1 MGGHFPDRCAPGNSS
16 NVAKGLS
23 HRIGIGLDLIAI
35 FKVGMRALIV
45 IDTRRVIDR
54 PASPNAVPTADA
66 GRLGATGKSRLPVS
80 EIASR
85 VKLIPL
91 LFGSGP
97 SPTIGEPDGSQEVAV
112 FEFNKSQI
120 ATLILATRLVGST
133 HVPISAAVSFR
144 RQGSVAL
151 GMLQKNCGGQG
162 IAKQ

>member
-66 GRLGATGKSRLPVS
+66 G
-80 EIASR
+80 
-85 VKLIPL
+85 
-91 LFGSGP
+91 
-97 SPTIGEPDGSQEVAV
+97 SPRSYGEVAL
-112 FEFNKSQI
+112 
-120 ATLILATRLVGST
+120 T
-133 HVPISAAVSFR
+133 
-144 RQGSVAL
+144 
-151 GMLQKNCGGQG
+151 GQ
-162 IAKQ
+162 